1 MHFFFPRFRTF
12 IGLVSVFSW
21 AASAENHDFYFD
33 SSLLRESGLSA
44 EDLKRLNKDQL
55 IPPGLH
61 SLDIFLNGKF
71 ITHSDIEYSR
81 RGEKVEPCLS
91 HELLTTLGL
100 KSLPPEAKSSCYWIG
115 DVVLNGVKH
124 KDDFAQ
130 LRMDFIVPQALLT
143 TVPPGS
149 VSEAS
154 LDAGESML
162 FLNYIANQYHVK
174 SRQGHA
180 GSMDSSWLNLNGG
193 INLGMWRYRQQSN
206 LSYSKHEGSRWS
218 TVRRYVQRAIYP
230 LRSELLLGEGYTDG
244 QFFSSM
250 GFRGLQLSSDSRML
264 PNSRRGYAPVVRGI
278 AKTNAK
284 VTIMQGNTTLYETTV
299 APGPFAIDSLFPTS
313 FAGDLTV
320 LVSEADGSESTF
332 NVPFSALAES
342 MRPGA
347 FGYVYTLGRARDVGD
362 NDLFSEIAWRQ
373 GLTNSLTLNMGNQLA
388 KGYMSYS
395 LGGVYST
402 VAGAFGLNTMFSRA
416 KTTNRGYQS
425 GWTLRANYSKFI
437 PRTGTSVTLA
447 GYRYS
452 TEGYAELYD
461 ALGSREAFKHGAQ
474 WQSRSWRQR
483 NRIEISAGQT
493 LGEFGDINLSASSQD
508 YRDSKKRD
516 KQLQFNWSKTFK
528 HGIALTLG
536 IARTYNVVPSGMGD
550 HSWQGSGSLPTFS
563 LRNRMQTMW
572 SLSVSI
578 PLGSQRYSPILS
590 TSAHR
595 SSDSNSRD
603 GGYQTTLSGVYGE
616 HNPLSYNLNYSTDNR
631 GEQSVFGGG
640 LQKSFSYANGG
651 MSWSTSKNYWQASG
665 SLQGSLVAHKGGV
678 TLGHWVGDSF
688 ALIDAPGA
696 SGAEIIGGQGTRVDA
711 FGYAIAPSLGAY
723 QFNSIGLDPR
733 NMNDDA
739 ELQTSQQRIAPY
751 AGATV
756 RLRFNT
762 LSGQAMLITAK
773 HPKNIPMGTAVYDGY
788 GNYTGMVGQ
797 ANQIYLRTN
806 DKKGE
811 LRVQWGDSTEESC
824 QIAWL
829 ITPPRKPLL
838 LMDLLCR

>member
-1 MHFFFPRFRTF
+1 MHFYFPHLRTF
-12 IGLVSVFSW
+12 IGLASVFSC
-21 AASAENHDFYFD
+21 AVLAENQEFYFD
-33 SSLLRESGLSA
+33 ASLLRDSGLSV
-44 EDLKRLNKDQL
+44 EDLQRLNNDEL
-55 IPPGLH
+55 ITPGHH
-61 SLDIFLNGKF
+61 SLNIYLNGKF
-71 ITHSDIEYSR
+71 ITHGDIEYSR
-81 RGEKVEPCLS
+81 RGENVEPCLS
-91 HELLTTLGL
+91 HELLAMIGL
-100 KSLPPEAKSSCYWIG
+100 KSLPPEAKTSCYWG
-115 DVVLNGVKH
+115 DDAVMAGVRRKE
-124 KDDFAQ
+124 DLAQ
-130 LRMDFIVPQALLT
+130 LRVDFTVPQALLKT
-143 TVPPGS
+143 IPRGS

-174 SRQGHA
+174 SRQGNA
-180 GSMDSSWLNLNGG
+180 GGMDSSWLSLNGG
-193 INLGMWRYRQQSN
+193 FNLGLWRYRQQSN
-206 LSYSKHEGSRWS
+206 LSYSKYEGSRWS

-230 LRSELLLGEGYTDG
+230 LRSELLLGEGFTDG

-250 GFRGLQLSSDSRML
+250 GFRGFQLSSDTRML
-264 PNSRRGYAPVVRGI
+264 PNSQRGYAPVVRGI

-284 VTIMQGNTTLYETTV
+284 VTILQGNTTLYETTV
-299 APGPFAIDSLFPTS
+299 APGPFAIDSLYPTS

-347 FGYVYTLGRARDVGD
+347 FSYVYTLGRTRDVGD
-362 NDLFSEIAWRQ
+362 NELFSELVWRQ
-373 GLTNSLTLNMGNQLA
+373 GLTNSLTLNLGNQLA

-395 LGGVYST
+395 LGSVYST

-416 KTTNRGYQS
+416 KTTDNSYRS
-425 GWTLRANYSKFI
+425 GWTMRANYSKFI
-437 PRTGTSVTLA
+437 PQTGTSVTLA

-452 TEGYAELYD
+452 TAGYSELYD
-461 ALGSREAFKHGAQ
+461 ALGSREASRRGAQ
-474 WQSRSWRQR
+474 WQSLSWKQR

-493 LGEFGDINLSASSQD
+493 LGELGDISLSASSQD

-528 HGIALTLG
+528 YGIALSLG
-536 IARTYNVVPSGMGD
+536 IARTYNVLPGMGN
-550 HSWQGSGSLPTFS
+550 SAWQNSGSMPTFS
-563 LRNRMQTMW
+563 LRNQMQTMW
-572 SLSVSI
+572 SLSMSV
-578 PLGSQRYSPILS
+578 PLGDQRYSPIVS

-595 SSDSNSRD
+595 SSDSNSHD
-603 GGYQTTLSGVYGE
+603 GGYQTTFSGVYGE
-616 HNPLSYNLNYSTDNR
+616 RNPLSYSLNYSTDYK

-640 LQKSFSYANGG
+640 LQKSFSYANAG

-665 SLQGSLVAHKGGV
+665 SLQGSVVAHKGGV

-739 ELQTSQQRIAPY
+739 ELQTAQQRIAPY

-762 LSGQAMLITAK
+762 LSGQAMLITAQ
-773 HPKNIPMGTAVYDGY
+773 HPKNIPMGAAVYDGY

-806 DKKGE
+806 DKEGE
-811 LRVQWGDSTEESC
+811 LRVQWGNHAEESC
-824 QIAWL
+824 RIEWL

-838 LMDLLCR
+838 LMDLPCR